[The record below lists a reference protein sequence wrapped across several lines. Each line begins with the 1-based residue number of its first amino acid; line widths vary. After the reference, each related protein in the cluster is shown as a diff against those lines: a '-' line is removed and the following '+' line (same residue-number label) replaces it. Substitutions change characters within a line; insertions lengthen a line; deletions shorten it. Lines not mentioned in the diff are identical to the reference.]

1 MSTIALVGNP
11 NSGKS
16 TLFNELTKSHQKIGN
31 WTGVTVE
38 KKSGWFNFE
47 GKRHEVIDLPGLY
60 DINLSESNIGEDE
73 RLVRKFLT
81 EHDADVFVNV
91 VDCNSIQRGLF
102 LTTQLLELGVPVV
115 VVLTMMDVARR
126 NKVDVNS
133 RRLSERLRC
142 PVVEVAA
149 KQRQGLDDLRS
160 AISEAT
166 AGDLE
171 KLDSDDMRY
180 RFVDEVAVE
189 ALKQT
194 QETPNFTK
202 LIDKVVLNRVLAFPV
217 FLAVMYLMFFFAI
230 NFGSVFIDFFD
241 LVGAVLFVEGPSLL
255 LSSINTPDWLTALIC
270 HGIGGGVQLVATFI
284 PVIGT
289 LFLAM
294 TLLEDSGYM
303 SRIAFILDKP
313 MKKIGVPGEAF
324 VPLIVGFGCNVPSV
338 MGVRNLRSRPDRIL
352 ATIMAPFMSCGAR
365 LTVYALFAAAFFPS
379 NGQNIVFALYL
390 LGIAVAI
397 GSAWSV
403 RKYLV
408 PTTSQ
413 TFSHELPSYHL
424 PTIRGI
430 FIHTWHRLKGF
441 VLRAGKAI
449 VLVVVVL
456 NMASTIGTDGSM
468 GNDNRENS
476 ILSSFGRLI
485 TPAFHPMG
493 VEKDNWPAT
502 VGIFTG
508 MFAKEV
514 VVGTLD
520 TLYSPPTNTDDEF
533 DFGET
538 LGEAVA
544 SIPQNFMALG
554 DSVADPLGI
563 AVEPEDSVEEAASSH
578 QVEINTVQAMQSLF
592 NGQLGAFAYLVFILL
607 YMPCVA
613 TIGAIYKEIGS
624 FWAAFSTVWSVV
636 IAYSAAVTCYQI
648 GMLSTTPIQSLI
660 TLGLTFLLTATAF
673 ALLIFWGRKQA
684 PEEDRLIRVAHVP

>member
-1 MSTIALVGNP
+1 MTTIALVGNP

-31 WTGVTVE
+31 WPGVTVE
-38 KKSGWFNFE
+38 KKSGWFSHE
-47 GKRHEVIDLPGLY
+47 SRRIEVIDLPGLY
-60 DINLSESNIGEDE
+60 DINLTESSIGEDE
-73 RLVRKFLT
+73 RLVRQFLT
-81 EHDADVFVNV
+81 EHKADVYVNI
-91 VDCNSIQRGLF
+91 VDGNSIQRGLF

-126 NKVDVNS
+126 NKVQVDAGYLSN
-133 RRLSERLRC
+133 RLNC

-149 KQRQGLDDLRS
+149 KKRKGLDALRDAIDAATNSSFKGLESDDLRY
-160 AISEAT
+160 E
-166 AGDLE
+166 
-171 KLDSDDMRY
+171 
-180 RFVDEVAVE
+180 FVDEIAVE
-189 ALKQT
+189 ALNRPQNKA
-194 QETPNFTK
+194 NISS
-202 LIDKVVLNRVLAFPV
+202 LLDKIVLNRIFAFPI
-217 FLAVMYLMFFFAI
+217 FLVVMYLMFFFAI
-230 NFGSVFIDFFD
+230 NVGSVFIDFFD
-241 LVGAVLFVEGPSLL
+241 LVGGVLFVEGPNLL
-255 LSSINTPDWLTALIC
+255 LSNINTPDWLRALIC
-270 HGIGGGVQLVATFI
+270 HGIGGGIQLVATFI

-313 MKKIGVPGEAF
+313 MKRIGVPGEAF

-365 LTVYALFAAAFFPS
+365 LTVYALFAVAFFPR

-397 GSAWSV
+397 GSAWCV
-403 RKYLV
+403 RKHLV
-408 PTTSQ
+408 HQSSQ
-413 TFSHELPSYHL
+413 SFSHELPSYHL
-424 PTIRGI
+424 PTFRGM

-456 NMASTIGTDGSM
+456 NMASTIGTDGSI
-468 GNDNRENS
+468 GNDNKENS
-476 ILSSFGRLI
+476 VLSSIGRFI

-493 VEKDNWPAT
+493 VDKENWPAT

-520 TLYSPPTNTDDEF
+520 TLYTPPTSSDDEF
-533 DFGET
+533 DLGGT
-538 LGEAVA
+538 LKDAFT
-544 SIPQNFMALG
+544 SIPNNLSDLG
-554 DSVADPLGI
+554 GSISDPLGI
-563 AVEPEDSVEEAASSH
+563 AIEAEESLESAASSH
-578 QVEINTVQAMQSLF
+578 QVEINTIEAMKSLF
-592 NGQLGAFAYLVFILL
+592 HGQLGAFSYLVFILL

-613 TIGAIYKEIGS
+613 TIGAIYKELGA

-636 IAYSAAVTCYQI
+636 IAYSAAVSCYQL
-648 GMLSTTPIQSLI
+648 GMLGTTPVQSLL
-660 TLGLTFLLTATAF
+660 TLGLTVLLACAAF
-673 ALLIFWGRKQA
+673 GLLIFWGRKQA
-684 PEEDRLIRVAHVP
+684 PAEDRMIPVAQIQ

>member
-1 MSTIALVGNP
+1 MTTIALVGNP

-31 WTGVTVE
+31 WPGVTVE
-38 KKSGWFNFE
+38 KKSGWFSFE
-47 GKRHEVIDLPGLY
+47 GNRHEVIDLPGLY
-60 DINLSESNIGEDE
+60 DINLSDSSIGEDE
-73 RLVRKFLT
+73 RLVRKFLC
-81 EHDADVFVNV
+81 EGDADVYVNV

-126 NKVDVNS
+126 NKIQINASQLGD
-133 RRLSERLRC
+133 RLQC

-149 KQRQGLDDLRS
+149 KRRKGLDALRN
-160 AISEAT
+160 AVFAAT
-166 AGDLE
+166 ESQLP
-171 KLDSDDMRY
+171 KLDSDDVRY
-180 RFVDEVAVE
+180 KFVDEVAVD

-194 QETPNFTK
+194 PSASNLTAS
-202 LIDKVVLNRVLAFPV
+202 IDKIVLHRILAFPI

-241 LVGAVLFVEGPSLL
+241 LVGAILFVEGPNLL
-255 LSSINTPDWLTALIC
+255 LSSINTPEWLKALIC
-270 HGIGGGVQLVATFI
+270 HGVGGGVQLVATFI

-313 MKKIGVPGEAF
+313 LKKIGVPGEAF

-338 MGVRNLRSRPDRIL
+338 MGVRNLKSRPDRIL

-365 LTVYALFAAAFFPS
+365 LTVYALFAAAFFPT
-379 NGQNIVFALYL
+379 NGQNVVFALYL
-390 LGIAVAI
+390 LGIAIAI

-408 PTTSQ
+408 PTSSQ
-413 TFSHELPSYHL
+413 SFSHELPSYHL
-424 PTIRGI
+424 PTIRGV
-430 FIHTWHRLKGF
+430 FMHTWHRLRGF

-468 GNDNRENS
+468 GNDNKENS
-476 ILSSFGRLI
+476 ILASIGRLI

-493 VEKDNWPAT
+493 MEKENWPAT
-502 VGIFTG
+502 VGLFTG

-520 TLYSPPTNTDDEF
+520 TLYSPPNVSQEEF
-533 DFGET
+533 DFGGT
-538 LGEAVA
+538 LGDAFA
-544 SIPQNFMALG
+544 SIPRNLG
-554 DSVADPLGI
+554 DLGGAIADPLGI
-563 AVEPEDSVEEAASSH
+563 AVKSESNVEEAAASH
-578 QVEINTVQAMQSLF
+578 QVEINTIQAMQSLF
-592 NGQLGAFAYLVFILL
+592 NGQLGAFSYLVFILL

-624 FWAAFSTVWSVV
+624 FWAAFSTIWSVV

-648 GMLSTTPIQSLI
+648 GMLSTTPLQSLI
-660 TLGLTFLLTATAF
+660 TLGLTILLCVLAF
-673 ALLIFWGRKQA
+673 ACLVFWGRKQA
-684 PEEDRLIRVAHVP
+684 PEEDRLIRVAHIP